1 MLRDAVASWWLLQVR
16 GLLAFAFGACLFF
29 LAGIMQGRFTTTI
42 ALVGVF
48 LAFVGYLIASGALF
62 IFGALVSSIGNRARF
77 WSGVGAI
84 MLALGLWL
92 FLSDQ
97 LTFASLVW
105 FTIANALGSGM
116 LEIAFSRALK
126 RHREAILL
134 VAAGLASLAV
144 AAVLVIGRDAKASSL
159 VSGLGIYALFYGT
172 VLVLFSSRLRS
183 FRKHMHRPHPA

>member
-77 WSGVGAI
+77 WAGVGAI

-97 LTFASLVW
+97 LTLASLVW